1 MSLAESG
8 ADQEAQIVQN
18 SGDGFAV
25 ANFISPNH
33 LFDFAVRKRFAG
45 NLFVFLRL
53 GFAGSQIFGE
63 KNVHALF
70 EKTWRGK
77 NVEEDVETFC
87 AVAGFFDQFAGS
99 GAAGIFAIVDAAC
112 DEFPQELSRRVAI
125 LANQENPAVGQRGKN
140 HHGPWVRD
148 HFARDAQ
155 SAGLDDFIAAN
166 AEDRAFVNHF
176 AANDFGGSAAGCFGR
191 HSAYVF
197 SGDIIHCSGRALA
210 RQCSGDLAPG
220 FSRSFSFP
228 NMPINTI
235 IVDDEKPAREEL
247 AFLLKAFPEIN
258 VIGQG
263 KNGVEAVA
271 LIKEHSPDLVFLD
284 VQMPG
289 LDGFGVLKK
298 LVERK
303 MKMPHVVFA
312 TAFDQ
317 YAVQAFDV
325 NAVDYVLK
333 PFDKAR
339 IAKAIQRAR
348 KMLDTQ
354 TSTTERLE
362 QLVNQLG
369 AAKTTPQKV
378 KVLVQSQQRLLLV
391 NGEDIIFATVDG
403 SAIVV
408 VTRDVEGSSNYRTLE
423 ELNATLDSESFW
435 RPHRSFLVNTQHIK
449 EVVPWFNST
458 FILKMN
464 DKKSTE
470 VPVSRVQAKRL
481 RELFKL

>member
-1 MSLAESG
+1 MPLPERTKVAIIGSGPAGYTAAIYAGRANLDPVLFEGGGAAIEPVTLPGGQLMITTEVENYPGFPKGVQGPELMELFKAQAERFG
-8 ADQEAQIVQN
+8 TRVVT
-18 SGDGFAV
+18 GDVTAV
-25 ANFISPNH
+25 DLSDRPFKVTSTE
-33 LFDFAVRKRFAG
+33 G
-45 NLFVFLRL
+45 NLVAETIIIATGASAKWL
-53 GFAGSQIFGE
+53 GIPTEPKFQNYGVSACATCDG
-63 KNVHALF
+63 ALF
-70 EKTWRGK
+70 KGE
-77 NVEEDVETFC
+77 C
-87 AVAGFFDQFAGS
+87 
-99 GAAGIFAIVDAAC
+99 
-112 DEFPQELSRRVAI
+112 
-125 LANQENPAVGQRGKN
+125 
-140 HHGPWVRD
+140 
-148 HFARDAQ
+148 
-155 SAGLDDFIAAN
+155 
-166 AEDRAFVNHF
+166 
-176 AANDFGGSAAGCFGR
+176 
-191 HSAYVF
+191 
-197 SGDIIHCSGRALA
+197 
-210 RQCSGDLAPG
+210 
-220 FSRSFSFP
+220 
-228 NMPINTI
+228 
-235 IVDDEKPAREEL
+235 
-247 AFLLKAFPEIN
+247 AFPEIN

-362 QLVNQLG
+362 QLVSQLG
-369 AAKTTPQKV
+369 AAKSAPQKV

-391 NGEDIIFATVDG
+391 NAEDVIFATFVGG
-403 SAIVV
+403 SISV

-423 ELNATLDSESFW
+423 ELNETLDSEAFW

>member
-1 MSLAESG
+1 
-8 ADQEAQIVQN
+8 
-18 SGDGFAV
+18 
-25 ANFISPNH
+25 
-33 LFDFAVRKRFAG
+33 
-45 NLFVFLRL
+45 
-53 GFAGSQIFGE
+53 
-63 KNVHALF
+63 
-70 EKTWRGK
+70 
-77 NVEEDVETFC
+77 
-87 AVAGFFDQFAGS
+87 
-99 GAAGIFAIVDAAC
+99 
-112 DEFPQELSRRVAI
+112 
-125 LANQENPAVGQRGKN
+125 
-140 HHGPWVRD
+140 
-148 HFARDAQ
+148 
-155 SAGLDDFIAAN
+155 
-166 AEDRAFVNHF
+166 
-176 AANDFGGSAAGCFGR
+176 
-191 HSAYVF
+191 
-197 SGDIIHCSGRALA
+197 
-210 RQCSGDLAPG
+210 
-220 FSRSFSFP
+220 
-228 NMPINTI
+228 MPINTI

-247 AFLLKAFPEIN
+247 AYLLKAFPEVN
-258 VIGQG
+258 LIGQG
-263 KNGVEAVA
+263 KNGVEAVS

-354 TSTTERLE
+354 TTATERLE
-362 QLVNQLG
+362 QLVSQLG
-369 AAKTTPQKV
+369 AAKSVPQKV
-378 KVLVQSQQRLLLV
+378 KVPVKSGPRLLLV
-391 NGEDIIFATVDG
+391 NGEDIIFATTEG
-403 SAIVV
+403 NAIIV
-408 VTRDVEGSSNYRTLE
+408 VTRDLEGATNYRTLE
-423 ELNATLDSESFW
+423 ELNADLDSDSFL
-435 RPHRSFLVNTQHIK
+435 RPHRSFLINTQHIK

-470 VPVSRVQAKRL
+470 VPVSRVHAKRL